1 MKLINTVGSALLMGV
16 LLVALPACQKQEGP
30 VEKAGKEVDKAAEK
44 VGQKIENAGNSL
56 KDAAKGDKSKA
67 ITFAGRD
74 VCTSRLAKTQ
84 QQRPQSEKNTNC
96 CLLGRNRDDGIE
108 RRTRRFGEHRSA
120 WLLRATGHWWLSAT
134 AGYLSPATDD
144 L

>member
-56 KDAAKGDKSKA
+56 KDAAKGDKK
-67 ITFAGRD
+67 
-74 VCTSRLAKTQ
+74 
-84 QQRPQSEKNTNC
+84 
-96 CLLGRNRDDGIE
+96 
-108 RRTRRFGEHRSA
+108 
-120 WLLRATGHWWLSAT
+120 
-134 AGYLSPATDD
+134 
-144 L
+144 